1 MAKYLV
7 QASYTTDGVQGLL
20 KDGGSKRRAAAE
32 QAIKGLG
39 GTLEAFYYAFG
50 DTDVFAIADAPDN
63 QSAAA
68 VSLAVT
74 ASGALRA
81 KITVLMTPEE
91 MDQATKK
98 SVSYRPPGR

>member
-1 MAKYLV
+1 MPKYLI
-7 QASYTTDGVQGLL
+7 QASYLAEGVQGLL

-39 GTLEAFYYAFG
+39 GALEAFYFAFG

-63 QSAAA
+63 MSAAA
-68 VSLAVT
+68 VSLAVS
-74 ASGALRA
+74 ASGAVHT
-81 KITVLMTPEE
+81 KTTVLLTPEE